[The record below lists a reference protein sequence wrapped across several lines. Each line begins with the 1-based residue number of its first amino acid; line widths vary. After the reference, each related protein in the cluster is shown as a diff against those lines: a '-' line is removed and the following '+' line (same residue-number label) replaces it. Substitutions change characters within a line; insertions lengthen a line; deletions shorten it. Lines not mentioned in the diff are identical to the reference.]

1 MKCEI
6 CNSKKATRN
15 CYESNQNICS
25 LCCGSNRNIKK
36 CNSLCQYM
44 PEEKYQLLPIKDMEL
59 TEVGRGK
66 VILFSESLFLPNITE
81 CMYMNIEKIRINIK
95 NPILISVEIK
105 FNINK
110 LTKRK
115 LNMDELYLKDS
126 WKREENKRL
135 PFLQIYTIGTGN
147 ICNEELSYNGINQD
161 IIIENNHIDTW
172 LPNSKIEN
180 EKITEKDKIALKMP
194 KDIKTSLVTTGKHF
208 IGKNSTLL
216 ANIELEKNYDLKF
229 DIEYDSI
236 HTLNNSI
243 VLNMGMF
250 FPFELVNYNDYK
262 VNLLNEYSFN
272 KETEIQL
279 LLPYENK
286 EINCFLIPIEN
297 NNRLS
302 SPKCIKYDLDNLEQE
317 FHYDQYCILN
327 HVFSLK
333 TKENS
338 VVNAVYRKL
347 PIFTGMYDTFNK
359 IYENEY
365 APVSIT
371 IFNNYDEIRKYK
383 IEVEI
388 QDLSYKKIE
397 EIYVNPHSIVNKK
410 IAPQLIIEKVN
421 LITSNCNKNIYVK
434 IEEGNNIIYEN
445 TSDCLIYAQDVFV
458 EKLDNGRNDWK
469 IDFRSFLARWVTPN
483 SEEVDKIIS
492 NASKTGDIVGGTTD
506 NSLRTEEDIK
516 KIYEVLSNIRYS
528 IRSMSFPEGKYHT
541 QRISLPKNTIK
552 LNSGN
557 CIDLSILLA
566 SCFEAI
572 KLKPYIVL
580 IPGHAFVRVKLPNE
594 NAICIEATCL
604 GNKEYYEAVEIGNEK
619 YKKYF
624 NGENPIKNDAYMV
637 DIALARRSQIY
648 PMN

>member
-1 MKCEI
+1 M
-6 CNSKKATRN
+6 
-15 CYESNQNICS
+15 
-25 LCCGSNRNIKK
+25 
-36 CNSLCQYM
+36 
-44 PEEKYQLLPIKDMEL
+44 
-59 TEVGRGK
+59 
-66 VILFSESLFLPNITE
+66 
-81 CMYMNIEKIRINIK
+81 
-95 NPILISVEIK
+95 
-105 FNINK
+105 
-110 LTKRK
+110 
-115 LNMDELYLKDS
+115 
-126 WKREENKRL
+126 
-135 PFLQIYTIGTGN
+135 
-147 ICNEELSYNGINQD
+147 
-161 IIIENNHIDTW
+161 
-172 LPNSKIEN
+172 
-180 EKITEKDKIALKMP
+180 
-194 KDIKTSLVTTGKHF
+194 
-208 IGKNSTLL
+208 
-216 ANIELEKNYDLKF
+216 
-229 DIEYDSI
+229 
-236 HTLNNSI
+236 
-243 VLNMGMF
+243 
-250 FPFELVNYNDYK
+250 
-262 VNLLNEYSFN
+262 
-272 KETEIQL
+272 
-279 LLPYENK
+279 
-286 EINCFLIPIEN
+286 
-297 NNRLS
+297 S
-302 SPKCIKYDLDNLEQE
+302 SPKCIKYNIDNLEQE
-317 FHYDQYCILN
+317 FHYDQYCIMN
-327 HVFSLK
+327 HVFSLE

-410 IAPQLIIEKVN
+410 IAPQLIIERVN

-445 TSDCLIYAQDVFV
+445 TSDCLIYPQDIFV

-492 NASKTGDIVGGTTD
+492 NASKNGDIVGGTTD

-528 IRSMSFPEGKYHT
+528 IRSMSYPEGKYHT

-604 GNKEYYEAVEIGNEK
+604 GNKEYYEAVEIGNKK
-619 YKKYF
+619 YKEYF
-624 NGENPIKNDAYMV
+624 NEENPIKNDAYMV